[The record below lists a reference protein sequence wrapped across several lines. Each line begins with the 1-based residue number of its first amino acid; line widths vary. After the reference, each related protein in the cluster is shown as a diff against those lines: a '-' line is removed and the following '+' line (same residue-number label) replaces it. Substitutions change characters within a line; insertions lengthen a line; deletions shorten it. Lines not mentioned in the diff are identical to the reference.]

1 LFDVAGVVLIIASL
15 SAMISLI
22 QPLAVRL
29 RLPPTVLLA
38 LVGVAIGAGASF
50 LLYTTM
56 TDAFNEVAEPI
67 VKLPFTSSTF
77 LVIFL
82 PLLLFQAALTIDV
95 REMVRDAAPLLL
107 LAVVAVFVA
116 TIVIGYSLSMIG
128 GVPLLVALLVSSI
141 VATTDP
147 SAVIAIFRD
156 LGAPGRLTR
165 LIEGE
170 SLLNDAAAI
179 VLFTILLGMLLS
191 GQEPDLVE
199 GAWRFV
205 AAFGGGIVL
214 GLAGARLIAML
225 LPWLGGLRSA
235 EVTLTLALPYLM
247 YILGEH
253 LLNVSGVIAVVT
265 SGLALSATVRA
276 RLSPENRT
284 YLEAFWEQLAFW
296 AGSLV
301 FILASILVPRLLWN
315 VSLYDLGLILIMV
328 LAALAARVLVL
339 FVLLPMLSAVKLT
352 QKVSHAYKLVIT
364 WGGLRGAVTLALALA
379 VTESRVLD
387 PEVKQVVAVLATGFV
402 LFTLFVNGLTLR
414 PVIRL
419 LKLDGLSPVNQA
431 LHRQVLALS
440 LADVRDAVQ
449 DTARAYEIAP
459 TVARSVT
466 RPYEERIEK
475 ATAGQSLEDAI
486 SDRDRLTIGLIALAN
501 RELELVLDHHGQR
514 TVSPRIVERLLEETS
529 RILDGARSAG
539 RIGYNRA
546 ARSVVAYSRAFRF
559 AHFLHRNLGI
569 DGLLVRELAD
579 RFEVL
584 LVRRLVLEALKQ
596 FNEHRL
602 RPMLGRRMAEILGE
616 VLSNRL
622 DATSRALDA
631 LRLQYPAHAEAL
643 EGRFLKQSA
652 LRQELEAY
660 QDLHE
665 EGLVGRELF
674 DHLRR
679 SVEAE
684 RRQAEQRPP
693 LDLGLKTEDLI
704 RQFDFFRGL
713 DEKQLRTLRRLFR
726 PRLAVPGEKI
736 IRTGERGD
744 RVFFVSS
751 GAVEVILPTNRI
763 RLGRG
768 DFFGEMA
775 LLSRRRRQADVVA
788 LAYCHLLVLDEGDFR
803 RFLDTNPT
811 ARKEIDRVAEA
822 RAKMNQDLR

>member
-1 LFDVAGVVLIIASL
+1 MFDVAGVVLIIASL

-22 QPLAVRL
+22 QPLAVHL

-56 TDAFNEVAEPI
+56 TDAFNEVAAPI
-67 VKLPFTSSTF
+67 VGLPFTSSTF
-77 LVIFL
+77 LIIFL
-82 PLLLFQAALTIDV
+82 PILLFQAALTIDV
-95 REMVRDAAPLLL
+95 REIVRDAAPILLMAIV
-107 LAVVAVFVA
+107 AVVVA
-116 TIVIGYSLSMIG
+116 MVVIGYSLAVVG
-128 GVPLLVALLVSSI
+128 NVPLLIALLIGSI

-156 LGAPGRLTR
+156 LGAPARLTR

-179 VLFTILLGMLLS
+179 VLFTILLGMLRS

-205 AAFGGGIVL
+205 AAFGGGIVF

-225 LPWLGGLRSA
+225 LPWLRGLRSA
-235 EVTLTLALPYLM
+235 EVTLTLALPYLI
-247 YILGEH
+247 YILGERM
-253 LLNVSGVIAVVT
+253 LNVSGVIAVVT
-265 SGLALSATVRA
+265 AGLALSATVRA
-276 RLSPENRT
+276 RLSPENRA
-284 YLEAFWEQLAFW
+284 YLENFWEQVALW
-296 AGSLV
+296 VGSLV
-301 FILASILVPRLLWN
+301 FIIASILVPRLLGDI
-315 VSLYDLGLILIMV
+315 SLYDLGLILIMV
-328 LAALAARVLVL
+328 LASLVARMLVI
-339 FVLLPMLSAVKLT
+339 FGLLPLLSTFRLT
-352 QKVSHAYKLVIT
+352 QHVSRAYKLVIT

-379 VTESRVLD
+379 VTENRALA
-387 PEVKQVVAVLATGFV
+387 PEVKQIVAVLATGFV

-414 PVIRL
+414 PLIRL
-419 LKLDGLSPVNQA
+419 LKLDGLSPLNQA

-449 DTARAYEIAP
+449 NTARTYEIAP

-466 RPYEERIEK
+466 RPYEKRIEE
-475 ATAGQSLEDAI
+475 ATAGQSLEEAI

-501 RELELVLDHHGQR
+501 RELELVIFHHGQR
-514 TVSPRIVERLLEETS
+514 TVSLRIIERLLQETA
-529 RILDGARSAG
+529 RILDGARLGG

-546 ARSVVAYSRAFRF
+546 ARSIVAYSRSFRF
-559 AHFLHRNLGI
+559 AHFLHRNFGF

-584 LVRRLVLEALKQ
+584 LVRRLVIEALKR
-596 FNEHRL
+596 FNEQRL
-602 RPMLGRRMAEILGE
+602 RPMLGLRMAELLGE
-616 VLSNRL
+616 ILSSRL

-631 LRLQYPAHAEAL
+631 LRLQYPEHAEAL
-643 EGRFLKQSA
+643 ERRFLKQSA
-652 LRQELEAY
+652 LRQELDAY
-660 QDLHE
+660 QDLHK
-665 EGLVGRELF
+665 EGLVGRELY
-674 DHLRR
+674 DHLQR
-679 SVEAE
+679 SVDAE
-684 RRQAEQRPP
+684 RRRAEQRPP

-713 DEKQLRTLRRLFR
+713 DEKEVRSLRRLFR
-726 PRLAVPGEKI
+726 PRLAVPGETI

-744 RVFFVSS
+744 RVFFISS
-751 GAVEVILPTNRI
+751 GAVEVILPTSRI

-788 LAYCHLLVLDEGDFR
+788 LTYCHLLMLDESDFR
-803 RFLDTNPT
+803 RFLETNP
-811 ARKEIDRVAEA
+811 AAKNEIDRIAEA
-822 RAKMNQDLR
+822 RTKMNRNVR